1 MLLYSK
7 QNNQKKEKQPMK
19 CEKIFANRMYDK
31 ELITKICK
39 ELMQLSSIKWVS
51 WLKIS
56 KGSE

>member
-1 MLLYSK
+1 MLLHSK

-19 CEKIFANRMYDK
+19 CEKIFANSMYDK
-31 ELITKICK
+31 ELITKIYK

-56 KGSE
+56 KGPE